1 MSDEERKFRA
11 IDEETD
17 HQIVHRRRF
26 GKTHRAT
33 HQAFDPGP
41 QREVLARD
49 GLRVLF
55 ANGVWLW
62 VDVPL
67 VRSPSIR
74 VNPRDPTRLQ
84 QRLPRQNN
92 GVLSAPDDVGSHGPP
107 VMIDGVP
114 SPPRLGFLAHVTPP
128 LLER

>member
-1 MSDEERKFRA
+1 MSDEEPKFSA

-17 HQIVHRRRF
+17 HQIVLRRRF
-26 GKTHRAT
+26 GKTNRAT

-41 QREVLARD
+41 QLDVLALD
-49 GLRVLF
+49 CLRVLF

-74 VNPRDPTRLQ
+74 VKPPDPKRLQ
-84 QRLPRQNN
+84 QRLPLQKN
-92 GVLSAPDDVGSHGPP
+92 GVLSAPEGVGSHVPT
-107 VMIDGVP
+107 VMIDRVP
-114 SPPRLGFLAHVTPP
+114 
-128 LLER
+128 

>member
-1 MSDEERKFRA
+1 MSDEESKCIA

-33 HQAFDPGP
+33 HQALDPGP
-41 QREVLARD
+41 PRDVLALD

-55 ANGVWLW
+55 ADDVWLW

-67 VRSPSIR
+67 IRSPSIR
-74 VNPRDPTRLQ
+74 VKPRDPKQLQ
-84 QRLPRQNN
+84 QLLQRQKN
-92 GVLSAPDDVGSHGPP
+92 GVLSAPEDVGSHVPT
-107 VMIDGVP
+107 VMLDCVP
-114 SPPRLGFLAHVTPP
+114 SPPRLGFFAHVTPH
-128 LLER
+128 LIEL